1 MRMSD
6 SNNDQFV
13 FGRVINQ
20 PIRKTAQSTTP
31 DIFAERM
38 PSLWKPANPLDSRDS
53 LDQKCVA
60 EPRNLLVIVRNRLVK
75 FLPGGFK
82 KNDFHDA
89 RYFASTCSSG
99 TA

>member
-1 MRMSD
+1 MCD

-13 FGRVINQ
+13 HGRVINQ

-31 DIFAERM
+31 DIFAERV
-38 PSLWKPANPLDSRDS
+38 PALWKPANPLECRDG

-60 EPRNLLVIVRNRLVK
+60 ETCDLLVVVRNRLVK
-75 FLPGGFK
+75 FLLGGFK
-82 KNDFHDA
+82 KNYLHCA